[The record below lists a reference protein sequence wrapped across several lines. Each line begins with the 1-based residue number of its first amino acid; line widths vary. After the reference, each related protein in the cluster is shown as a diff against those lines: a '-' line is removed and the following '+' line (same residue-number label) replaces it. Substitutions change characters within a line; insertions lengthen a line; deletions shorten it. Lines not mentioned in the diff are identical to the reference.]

1 MAVLAPKCIGD
12 IRNIDRDLS
21 KTTAAFW
28 KHVWNN
34 PNHTI
39 PKKYKYL
46 MAFCAAMSGSRLGQ
60 AARELTKA
68 YGEGASL
75 EEITEAMEIMIW
87 NMGIPYF
94 ACEFN
99 ESLPMEVYDKIKT
112 DSLQGI
118 PSQETTAY
126 LKANVIHK
134 LK

>member
-12 IRNIDRDLS
+12 IKNLDNELS

-34 PNHTI
+34 PKHII

-46 MAFCAAMSGSRLGQ
+46 MAFCAAISSDRLGQ

-68 YGEGASL
+68 YGEGASVA
-75 EEITEAMEIMIW
+75 EITEAMEIMIW

-94 ACEFN
+94 ACDFN
-99 ESLPMEVYDKIKT
+99 TSPAMEVFNKIKL
-112 DSLQGI
+112 DSQQEI
-118 PSQETTAY
+118 PVQETISY
-126 LKANVIHK
+126 LKTQIIHK